1 MMAATLM
8 LKDARLSFVLDFG
21 VSGSGQKRS
30 KTVSLSGI
38 SPDADLGDV
47 SSIMV
52 KFEPLLEPPLTKYR
66 FNVTSEATP
75 DIV

>member
-1 MMAATLM
+1 MATQLI

-21 VSGSGQKRS
+21 QGASGQRKS

-47 SSIMV
+47 SAIMV
-52 KFEPLLEPPLTKYR
+52 KFEPILEPPITKYR
-66 FNVTSEATP
+66 FAVTSEATP
-75 DIV
+75 EIV